1 MGMGKPYSIAFKK
14 KMVERLVGARAVSA
28 QRLAGETGVSQSAL
42 SQWLRD
48 TRNVPAVTTRRDR
61 VWSLEQKVNILAT
74 GAKLEGAELVEYLRG
89 EGVEFADYESW
100 RLALAEGGTSSKA
113 AQRQIRNLERE
124 LARKD
129 KALAEAAALLIL
141 QKKLQAI
148 YAADEDADTDEDGEK

>member
-1 MGMGKPYSIAFKK
+1 MGKGKPYSVAFKK
-14 KMVERLVGARAVSA
+14 KMVERLVGTRAVSA

-48 TRNVPAVTTRRDR
+48 TRNVPPVTTRRDR
-61 VWSLEQKVNILAT
+61 VWSLDQKVSILAT
-74 GAKLEGAELVEYLRG
+74 GAKLEGAELVEYLRR
-89 EGVEFADYESW
+89 EGVEFAEYESW
-100 RLALAEGGTSSKA
+100 RLALSEGGTSSKA
-113 AQRQIRNLERE
+113 AQRQIRSLERE